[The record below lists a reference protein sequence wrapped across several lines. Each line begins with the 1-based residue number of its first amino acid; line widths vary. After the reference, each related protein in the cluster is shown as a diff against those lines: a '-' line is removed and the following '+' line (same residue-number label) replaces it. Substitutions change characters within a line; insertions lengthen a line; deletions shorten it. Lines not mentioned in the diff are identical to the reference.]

1 MTRSRGKVEVATRVA
16 LDTADD
22 LAEHYTP
29 GVADQVK
36 RVADDPSLLAR
47 ETVKGN
53 SVAIVSDGS
62 ALLGLGDRGPAAA
75 LPVMEGKAALLKRF
89 ADVDAWPICPV
100 SREPDDLVRT
110 VKDLATSF
118 GAINLEDIA
127 APRCFTVERRL
138 HDELDIP
145 VFHDDQHGTAVVVLG
160 ALHNAL
166 KLTGR
171 DPAATSV
178 VIAGAGAAG
187 SAITR
192 LLLHADYRSEGIVVC
207 DREGALHEG
216 RDLVGEK
223 GWLAENTNA
232 GGTTGGL
239 KDALRGA
246 DVVIGVS
253 AGGLLEADDVAAMAD
268 RAIVFALANPD
279 PEVDPEAAGRH
290 AEIVATGRSDLPN
303 QINNVLAFPGMFR
316 GLLDSGAPRV
326 TTHMLLA
333 AAHAL
338 ADVVGED
345 LAPGYIVPSVFD
357 EALVPAMAEAV
368 VGAAKAADS

>member
-1 MTRSRGKVEVATRVA
+1 MSRSRGKVEVAARVA
-16 LDTADD
+16 LDTPGD

-29 GVADQVK
+29 GVADQAK
-36 RVADDPSLLAR
+36 RVGDDPALLAR

-110 VKDLATSF
+110 VRDLATSF

-171 DPAATSV
+171 EPGDTSV

-187 SAITR
+187 SAIAR
-192 LLLHADYRSEGIVVC
+192 LLLRAGYPAEGIVVC
-207 DREGALHEG
+207 DSGGVLHPD

-223 GWLAENTNA
+223 HWLAENTNSA
-232 GGTTGGL
+232 HATGSVQ
-239 KDALRGA
+239 DALRDA
-246 DVVIGVS
+246 DVFVGVS
-253 AGGLLEADDVAAMAD
+253 AGGLLDPGDLAAMAD

-279 PEVDPEAAGRH
+279 PEVDPEAAGKH
-290 AEIVATGRSDLPN
+290 AEIVATGRSDFPN

-326 TTHMLLA
+326 TGEMLLA

-345 LAPGYIVPSVFD
+345 LDAGRIVPSVFD

-368 VGAAKAADS
+368 AGAARAAG

>member
-1 MTRSRGKVEVATRVA
+1 
-16 LDTADD
+16 
-22 LAEHYTP
+22 
-29 GVADQVK
+29 
-36 RVADDPSLLAR
+36 
-47 ETVKGN
+47 
-53 SVAIVSDGS
+53 
-62 ALLGLGDRGPAAA
+62 
-75 LPVMEGKAALLKRF
+75 MEGKAALLKRF

-110 VKDLATSF
+110 VHDLATSF

-145 VFHDDQHGTAVVVLG
+145 VFHDDQHGTAIVVLG

-171 DPAATSV
+171 EPGGTSV

-187 SAITR
+187 SAIAR
-192 LLLHADYRSEGIVVC
+192 LLLRAGYQSDGIVVC
-207 DREGALHEG
+207 DSQGVLRQD
-216 RDLVGEK
+216 RDLIGEK
-223 GWLAENTNA
+223 RWLAENTN
-232 GGTTGGL
+232 TGGATGGIA
-239 KDALRGA
+239 DAVRGA
-246 DVVIGVS
+246 DVFVGVS
-253 AGGLLEADDVAAMAD
+253 VGGLLEPDDIAAMAD

-279 PEVDPEAAGRH
+279 PEVDPDAAREH

-316 GLLDSGAPRV
+316 GLLDSGAPKV
-326 TTHMLLA
+326 TGDMLLA
-333 AAHAL
+333 AARAL

-345 LAPGYIVPSVFD
+345 LEPGHIVPSVFD
-357 EALVPAMAEAV
+357 EGLVPAMAEAV
-368 VGAAKAADS
+368 AGAAKAAE

>member
-16 LDTADD
+16 LDGPDD

-29 GVADQVK
+29 GVADQAR
-36 RVADDPSLLAR
+36 RVADDPSVLAR
-47 ETVKGN
+47 ETVKAN

-62 ALLGLGDRGPAAA
+62 ALLGLGDQGPAAA

-145 VFHDDQHGTAVVVLG
+145 VFHDDQHGTAVVVLA

-171 DPAATSV
+171 EPEGTSV

-187 SAITR
+187 SAIAR
-192 LLLHADYRSEGIVVC
+192 LLLRAGYRSEGLVVC
-207 DREGALHEG
+207 DSEGVLHEG

-223 GWLAENTNA
+223 HWLAENTNS
-232 GGTTGGL
+232 GGVTGSVR
-239 KDALRGA
+239 DAVRDA
-246 DVVIGVS
+246 DVFIGVS
-253 AGGLLEADDVAAMAD
+253 AGGLLDPGDVATMAD

-279 PEVDPEAAGRH
+279 PEVDPEAAREH
-290 AEIVATGRSDLPN
+290 AEVVATGRSDFPN

-326 TTHMLLA
+326 TAPMLLA

-345 LAPGYIVPSVFD
+345 ADAGHIVPSVFD
-357 EALVPAMAEAV
+357 EELVPSVAEAV
-368 VGAAKAADS
+368 AGAAKAAG

>member
-1 MTRSRGKVEVATRVA
+1 MTRSRGKIEVTTRVS
-16 LDTADD
+16 LDTPDD

-29 GVADQVK
+29 GVAEQAK
-36 RVADDPSLLAR
+36 RISDDPSALGR
-47 ETVKGN
+47 ETVKAN

-171 DPAATSV
+171 EPANTSV

-192 LLLHADYRSEGIVVC
+192 LLLRAGYQADGLVVC
-207 DREGALHEG
+207 DSEGVLHRD

-223 GWLAENTNA
+223 RWLAENTN
-232 GGTTGGL
+232 GGGATGSVQ
-239 KDALRGA
+239 DALRGA
-246 DVVIGVS
+246 DVFVGVS
-253 AGGLLEADDVAAMAD
+253 AGGLLEPDDVAAMAD
-268 RAIVFALANPD
+268 HAIVFALANPD

-290 AEIVATGRSDLPN
+290 AEIVATGRSDHPN

-326 TTHMLLA
+326 TGTMLLA
-333 AAHAL
+333 AARAL

-345 LAPGYIVPSVFD
+345 LEPGRIVPSVFD
-357 EALVPAMAEAV
+357 DALVPAMAEAV
-368 VGAAKAADS
+368 AGAAKADS

>member
-1 MTRSRGKVEVATRVA
+1 MATRVA
-16 LDTADD
+16 LETPED

-29 GVADQVK
+29 GVADQAR
-36 RVADDPSLLAR
+36 RVADDPAVLGR
-47 ETVKGN
+47 ETVKAN

-62 ALLGLGDRGPAAA
+62 ALLGLGDQGPAAA

-171 DPAATSV
+171 DPAGTSV
-178 VIAGAGAAG
+178 VISGAGAAG
-187 SAITR
+187 SAIAR
-192 LLLHADYRSEGIVVC
+192 LLLRAGYRPGGIVVC
-207 DREGALHEG
+207 DREGVLHED

-223 GWLAENTNA
+223 GWLAENTNS
-232 GGTTGGL
+232 GGATGTL

-246 DVVIGVS
+246 DVFVGVS
-253 AGGLLEADDVAAMAD
+253 AGGLLAPEDVEAMAE

-279 PEVDPEAAGRH
+279 PEVDPEAAGQH
-290 AEIVATGRSDLPN
+290 AEIVATGRSDFPN

-326 TTHMLLA
+326 TEHMLLA

-345 LAPGYIVPSVFD
+345 RAPDRIVPSVFD

-368 VGAAKAADS
+368 AGAAKADV

>member
-16 LDTADD
+16 LDTPDD

-29 GVADQVK
+29 GVAAQAK
-36 RVADDPSLLAR
+36 RVAEDPSVLTR
-47 ETVKGN
+47 ETVKAN

-62 ALLGLGDRGPAAA
+62 ALLGLGDQGPAAA

-171 DPAATSV
+171 EPAGTSV

-187 SAITR
+187 STIAR
-192 LLLHADYRSEGIVVC
+192 LLLRAGYRSGGIVVC
-207 DREGALHEG
+207 DREGVLHEG
-216 RDLVGEK
+216 RNLVGEK

-232 GGTTGGL
+232 GGTTGDL
-239 KDALRGA
+239 KGAVRGA
-246 DVVIGVS
+246 DVFIGVS
-253 AGGLLEADDVAAMAD
+253 AGGLLEPDDIAAMAD

-303 QINNVLAFPGMFR
+303 QISNVLAFPGMFR

-326 TTHMLLA
+326 TTAMLLA

-345 LAPGYIVPSVFD
+345 LAPGHIVPSVFD

-368 VGAAKAADS
+368 VGAAKAAD

>member
-1 MTRSRGKVEVATRVA
+1 MTRSRGKVEVTTRVT
-16 LDTADD
+16 LDTPED

-29 GVADQVK
+29 GVADQAK
-36 RVADDPSLLAR
+36 RVVDDPSVLAR

-62 ALLGLGDRGPAAA
+62 ALLGLGDQGPAAA

-127 APRCFTVERRL
+127 APRCFTIERRL

-171 DPAATSV
+171 EPAGTSV

-187 SAITR
+187 SAIAR
-192 LLLHADYRSEGIVVC
+192 LLLRAGYHPEGIVVC
-207 DREGALHEG
+207 DSEGVLHPD
-216 RDLVGEK
+216 RDLMGEK
-223 GWLAENTNA
+223 HWLADNTNSA
-232 GGTTGGL
+232 GVAGSVQ
-239 KDALRGA
+239 DALRGA
-246 DVVIGVS
+246 DVFVGVS
-253 AGGLLEADDVAAMAD
+253 ASGLLAPDDVAAMAD

-279 PEVDPEAAGRH
+279 PEVDPDAAREH
-290 AEIVATGRSDLPN
+290 AEIVATGRSDFPN

-326 TTHMLLA
+326 TGEMLLA
-333 AAHAL
+333 ASRAL
-338 ADVVGED
+338 ADVVGDD
-345 LAPGYIVPSVFD
+345 LDAGHIVPSVFD

-368 VGAAKAADS
+368 AGAAKTAE

>member
-16 LDTADD
+16 LETPED

-29 GVADQVK
+29 GVADQAK
-36 RVADDPSLLAR
+36 RVADDPSALGR
-47 ETVKGN
+47 ETVKAN

-171 DPAATSV
+171 DPAGTSV
-178 VIAGAGAAG
+178 VISGAGAAG
-187 SAITR
+187 SAIAR
-192 LLLHADYRSEGIVVC
+192 LLLRAGYPSDGIVVC
-207 DREGALHEG
+207 DREGVLHED

-223 GWLAENTNA
+223 GWLAENT
-232 GGTTGGL
+232 GGAPGSL

-246 DVVIGVS
+246 DVFIGVS
-253 AGGLLEADDVAAMAD
+253 AGGLLAPEDVEAMAE

-279 PEVDPEAAGRH
+279 PEVDPEAAGQH
-290 AEIVATGRSDLPN
+290 AEIVATGRSDFPN

-326 TTHMLLA
+326 TEHMLLA

-345 LAPGYIVPSVFD
+345 LAPDRIVPSVFD

-368 VGAAKAADS
+368 AGAAKADA

>member
-1 MTRSRGKVEVATRVA
+1 MSHSRGKVEISARVR
-16 LDTADD
+16 LDAPED
-22 LAEHYTP
+22 LAREYTP
-29 GVADQVK
+29 GVAEVAE
-36 RVADDPSLLAR
+36 RVAEDPYSLMR
-47 ETVKGN
+47 ETVKAN

-145 VFHDDQHGTAVVVLG
+145 VFHDDQHGTAVVVLA
-160 ALHNAL
+160 ALHNAM
-166 KLTGR
+166 KLTEREPTG
-171 DPAATSV
+171 TSV
-178 VIAGAGAAG
+178 VISGAGAAG
-187 SAITR
+187 SATAR
-192 LLLHADYRSEGIVVC
+192 LLREAGYERIAVC
-207 DREGALHEG
+207 DSQGVLHPG

-223 GWLAENTNA
+223 RWLAENTNRDSA
-232 GGTTGGL
+232 VQGSL
-239 KDALRGA
+239 RQALSGA
-246 DVVIGVS
+246 DVFIGVS
-253 AGGLLEADDVAAMAD
+253 AGGLLGEDDVAAMAG

-279 PEVDPEAAGRH
+279 PEIDPDLAGKH
-290 AEIVATGRSDLPN
+290 AQIVATGRSDHPN
-303 QINNVLAFPGMFR
+303 QINNVLVFPGVFR

-326 TTHMLLA
+326 TSRMLLA
-333 AAHAL
+333 AARAL
-338 ADVVGED
+338 ADVVADD
-345 LAPGYIVPSVFD
+345 LTPQRIVPTVFD
-357 EALVPAMAEAV
+357 DGVVDAV
-368 VGAAKAADS
+368 AGAVAAAAKED

>member
-29 GVADQVK
+29 GVADQAK

-171 DPAATSV
+171 ESAATSV

-192 LLLHADYRSEGIVVC
+192 LLLHAGYRSEGIVVC

-232 GGTTGGL
+232 GGTTGAL

-246 DVVIGVS
+246 DVLIGVS

-326 TTHMLLA
+326 TIHMLLA

-345 LAPGYIVPSVFD
+345 LAPGHIVPSVFD

-368 VGAAKAADS
+368 VGAAKAAVS

>member
-1 MTRSRGKVEVATRVA
+1 MTHSRGKVEVATRVE
-16 LDTADD
+16 LNDADD

-29 GVADQVK
+29 GVAELAK
-36 RVADDPSLLAR
+36 RVAEDPSVLAR
-47 ETVKGN
+47 ETVKAN

-110 VKDLATSF
+110 VRDLATSF

-171 DPAATSV
+171 EPGGTSV

-187 SAITR
+187 SAIAR
-192 LLLHADYRSEGIVVC
+192 LLLRAGYHSDGIVVC
-207 DREGALHEG
+207 DSQGVLHQD

-223 GWLAENTNA
+223 RRLAENTN
-232 GGTTGGL
+232 TGGATGGIA
-239 KDALRGA
+239 DVVRGA
-246 DVVIGVS
+246 DVFVGVS
-253 AGGLLEADDVAAMAD
+253 VGGLLEPDDIAAMAD

-279 PEVDPEAAGRH
+279 PEVDPDAAREH

-316 GLLDSGAPRV
+316 GLLDSGAPKV
-326 TTHMLLA
+326 TGDMLLA
-333 AAHAL
+333 AARAL
-338 ADVVGED
+338 ADVVGEG
-345 LAPGYIVPSVFD
+345 LEPGHIVPSVFD
-357 EALVPAMAEAV
+357 EELVPAMAEAV
-368 VGAAKAADS
+368 AGAAKAAE

>member
-1 MTRSRGKVEVATRVA
+1 MTHSRGKIEVTTRVT
-16 LDTADD
+16 LDTPDD

-29 GVADQVK
+29 GVAEQAK
-36 RVADDPSLLAR
+36 RIAGDPAALGR
-47 ETVKGN
+47 ETVKAN

-171 DPAATSV
+171 EPAGTSV

-187 SAITR
+187 SAIAR
-192 LLLHADYRSEGIVVC
+192 LLLRAGYQADGLVVC
-207 DREGALHEG
+207 DSEGVLHRD
-216 RDLVGEK
+216 RDLIGEK
-223 GWLAENTNA
+223 QWLAENTN
-232 GGTTGGL
+232 GGGATGSVQ
-239 KDALRGA
+239 DALRGA
-246 DVVIGVS
+246 DVFVGVS
-253 AGGLLEADDVAAMAD
+253 TGSLLEPDDVAAMAD
-268 RAIVFALANPD
+268 HAIVFALANPD

-290 AEIVATGRSDLPN
+290 AEIVATGRSDHPN

-326 TTHMLLA
+326 TGNMLLA
-333 AAHAL
+333 AARAL

-345 LAPGYIVPSVFD
+345 LEPGRIVPSVFD
-357 EALVPAMAEAV
+357 DALVPAMAEAV
-368 VGAAKAADS
+368 AGAAKAAG

>member
-1 MTRSRGKVEVATRVA
+1 MPRSRGKIEVATRVT
-16 LDTADD
+16 LDTPDN

-29 GVADQVK
+29 GVAEQAK
-36 RVADDPSLLAR
+36 RVADDPSALTR
-47 ETVKGN
+47 ETVKAN

-127 APRCFTVERRL
+127 APRCFTIERRL

-145 VFHDDQHGTAVVVLG
+145 VFHDDQHGTAVVVLVSLHI
-160 ALHNAL
+160 ALM
-166 KLTGR
+166 LTGLV
-171 DPAATSV
+171 PGMTSV
-178 VIAGAGAAG
+178 VISGAGAAG
-187 SAITR
+187 SAIAR
-192 LLLHADYRSEGIVVC
+192 LLLRAGYRSDGIVVC
-207 DREGALHEG
+207 DSGGVLHPG
-216 RDLVGEK
+216 RDLTGEK
-223 GWLAENTNA
+223 GWLAENTNSA
-232 GGTTGGL
+232 GATGSVQ
-239 KDALRGA
+239 DAVRGA
-246 DVVIGVS
+246 DVFVGVS
-253 AGGLLEADDVAAMAD
+253 AGGLLSADDIAAMAD

-279 PEVDPEAAGRH
+279 PEADPDAAREH
-290 AEIVATGRSDLPN
+290 AEIVATGRSDFPN

-326 TTHMLLA
+326 TGEMLLA
-333 AAHAL
+333 ASRAL
-338 ADVVGED
+338 ADVVGDD
-345 LAPGYIVPSVFD
+345 LDAGHIVPSVFD
-357 EALVPAMAEAV
+357 EALVPAVADAV
-368 VGAAKAADS
+368 AGAAKAAE